1 MKNIISS
8 LIVLIGLLGGY
19 YSYSEFQSIEELEQ
33 TLEYK
38 TNQTIDNLA
47 LNYLGVEREN
57 IFAKEL
63 KRRKKQTTILS
74 IGSILLI
81 IAGIV
86 LLFISNSKS
95 GVSQKSN
102 KE

>member
-1 MKNIISS
+1 MKKIISI
-8 LIVLIGLLGGY
+8 LMILLGFLGAY
-19 YSYSEFQSIEELEQ
+19 YSYTEFQSIEELEQ

-38 TNQTIDNLA
+38 INQTIDNLS
-47 LNYLGVEREN
+47 LNYLGVEKEN
-57 IFAKEL
+57 VFAKEL

-81 IAGIV
+81 IAGTV
-86 LLFISNSKS
+86 LLFISNSKY
-95 GVSQKSN
+95 GVSQKSI

>member
-1 MKNIISS
+1 MKTILSIL
-8 LIVLIGLLGGY
+8 LIVIGLLGSY

-38 TNQTIDNLA
+38 ANQTIDNLA
-47 LNYLGVEREN
+47 LNYLGVKREN
-57 IFAKEL
+57 VFAKEL

-81 IAGIV
+81 IAGTV

-95 GVSQKSN
+95 GVSLKSN
-102 KE
+102 EE

>member
-1 MKNIISS
+1 MKTIISILIIIIGS
-8 LIVLIGLLGGY
+8 LGLY
-19 YSYSEFQSIEELEQ
+19 YSFTEFQNIEELEQ

-63 KRRKKQTTILS
+63 KRRKKQTTIIV
-74 IGSILLI
+74 IGSIVLI
-81 IAGIV
+81 IAGTL
-86 LLFISNSKS
+86 LLFISNSKD
-95 GVSQKSN
+95 GVSRKSN